1 MESAA
6 KNISLELQKPL
17 SKEEQERREIL
28 RQYRKLIEVWHT
40 RKTTQDRWE
49 VRKAFKVAA
58 EAHKDMRRKSGEPFI
73 FHPIA
78 VATIVAGEIG
88 LGKTSIIAALLHDTV
103 EDTDLTLEDIEGMF
117 GSKVARIIDG
127 LTKIEGI
134 SETTS
139 TSAQAATIKKVLLT
153 LSDDIRVILIKL
165 ADRLHNMRTLESM
178 PHLKQL
184 KISSETIYIYAPL
197 AYRLGL
203 YKIKTELEELSF
215 KYSHP
220 DVYRQITQ
228 EIETY
233 RPQLLQ
239 RFEHF
244 KKPLEEHFK
253 KHHKDIE
260 IRLREKSA
268 YSLWHNMKVKE
279 VDFKDIYLTPVVE
292 IIVETP
298 PETEKFECWS
308 AYASLTNVYKT
319 NVKKLEDLISQPK
332 ANGYSAIHTTVM
344 SPEGYWVDVQIRSR
358 RMDEIAQK
366 GYTAYIKHKGN
377 EADND
382 AGLKMWLTRTKEL
395 LWNTED
401 DAIPFIDAFKN
412 DLFSDEIYVFTP
424 KGDLITLPQGAT
436 VLDFAFAIHTDLGY
450 KSIGANV
457 NHKLVSV
464 DHKLQTG
471 DQVEIIT
478 SKKQQPSE
486 KQLDFV
492 VTTRA
497 KTWIKKALRAQRKA
511 YSKEGAAIFDN
522 ICKELKADTKKCDV
536 KSIYERLNIKD
547 PIDFY
552 YFLAIGKIGLKEIK
566 SLLYPQEKK
575 SIWKNMIPYILPGNF
590 SFTKRTPVSKSKP
603 GKENLLL
610 EGTVTQDELDYI
622 VASCCNPI
630 PQDDVVSIKK
640 PGSPVEIHRTDCNEA
655 IKLMSQYGKSV
666 AAPSW
671 GKEENIYFLAGIKLV
686 ARNEKGLIKQIS
698 TIISDEFQVNIRK
711 FDLETIGEM
720 VTAEILIYVKDLK
733 MFNRIMKRLKKID
746 PVIKVTRMEKF

>member
-1 MESAA
+1 MKNPVENINPASA
-6 KNISLELQKPL
+6 KTFSR
-17 SKEEQERREIL
+17 EEEERLEIL
-28 RQYRKLIEVWHT
+28 RQYKKLIEVWHT
-40 RKTTQDRWE
+40 RKTTKDRWE

-78 VATIVAGEIG
+78 VATIVAAEIG

-134 SETTS
+134 PETTS

-184 KISSETIYIYAPL
+184 KISSETLYIYAPL

-220 DVYRQITQ
+220 DIYKQIKQ
-228 EIETY
+228 DIEVN
-233 RPQLLQ
+233 RPELNR
-239 RFEHF
+239 RFENF
-244 KKPLEEHFK
+244 KKTLQTHFEK
-253 KHHKDIE
+253 QNKNIE

-268 YSLWHNMKVKE
+268 YSLWRNMKIKE
-279 VDFKDIYLTPVVE
+279 MAFKDIYLTPVVE
-292 IIVETP
+292 IIIETP
-298 PETEKFECWS
+298 PETEKYECWS
-308 AYASLTNVYKT
+308 AYALLTNVYKT
-319 NVKKLEDLISQPK
+319 NIKKLEDLISQPK
-332 ANGYSAIHTTVM
+332 ANGYSAIHTTFM
-344 SPEGYWVDVQIRSR
+344 SPDGYWVDVQIRSK

-366 GYTAYIKHKGN
+366 GYTAYIKHKGA
-377 EADND
+377 ETDHD
-382 AGLKMWLTRTKEL
+382 EGLKQWLERTKDL
-395 LWNTED
+395 LWNTEEE
-401 DAIPFIDAFKN
+401 AIPFIDAFKN

-424 KGDLITLPQGAT
+424 KGDLITLPSGAT

-486 KQLDFV
+486 KQLEFV

-497 KTWIKKALRAQRKA
+497 KTWIKKAVRAQRKK
-511 YSKEGAAIFDN
+511 YNKEGIAVFEN
-522 ICKELKADTKKCDV
+522 ICKELKADYKKCDV
-536 KSIYERLNIKD
+536 KSICERLHIKD
-547 PIDFY
+547 TVDFY
-552 YFLAIGKIGLKEIK
+552 YFLATGKIGVKEIK
-566 SLLYPQEKK
+566 TLLFPQEKK
-575 SIWKNMIPYILPGNF
+575 SIWKNMFPYILPGNF
-590 SFTKRTPVSKSKP
+590 SLTKKNNGKEQRE
-603 GKENLLL
+603 KENLLL
-610 EGTVTQDELDYI
+610 EGDTSHDELDYI

-630 PQDDVVSIKK
+630 PHDDVVSIKK
-640 PGSPVEIHRTDCNEA
+640 PGSPIEIHRTDCNEA
-655 IKLMSQYGKSV
+655 IKLMSQYGRNV
-666 AAPSW
+666 TMPSW
-671 GKEENIYFLAGIKLV
+671 DKGENVYFLAGIKLV
-686 ARNEKGLIKQIS
+686 SKNEKGLIKRIS
-698 TIISDEFQVNIRK
+698 TIIADEFELNIRK
-711 FDLETIGEM
+711 FDLETIREM

-733 MFNRIMKRLKKID
+733 MLNSVIKRLKKIQ
-746 PVIKVTRMEKF
+746 PVIKAVRMEKF